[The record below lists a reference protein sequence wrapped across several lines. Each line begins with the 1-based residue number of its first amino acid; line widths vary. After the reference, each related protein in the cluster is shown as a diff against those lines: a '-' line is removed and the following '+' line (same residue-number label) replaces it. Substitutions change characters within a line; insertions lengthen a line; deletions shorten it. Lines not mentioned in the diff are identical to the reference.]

1 MEFLLARR
9 YIVVAENCRASV
21 KLHPCSIFWLYSVSF
36 INSFYWN
43 CVTNQIFCKF
53 YSLTVCVNITDEICQ
68 WLKKILFAT
77 ILEILLLQKQQLSV
91 ILVVSN
97 LLSSTFMVDPQVT
110 LNSMNNFLF
119 FYRYIIAHTF
129 KNIKTLS
136 PGTNILG
143 VPGKKQKEIPN

>member
-1 MEFLLARR
+1 M
-9 YIVVAENCRASV
+9 
-21 KLHPCSIFWLYSVSF
+21 
-36 INSFYWN
+36 
-43 CVTNQIFCKF
+43 
-53 YSLTVCVNITDEICQ
+53 
-68 WLKKILFAT
+68 
-77 ILEILLLQKQQLSV
+77 EILLLQKQQLSV

-119 FYRYIIAHTF
+119 FYRYIIVHTF

-136 PGTNILG
+136 PGTNILR

>member
-1 MEFLLARR
+1 M
-9 YIVVAENCRASV
+9 
-21 KLHPCSIFWLYSVSF
+21 
-36 INSFYWN
+36 
-43 CVTNQIFCKF
+43 
-53 YSLTVCVNITDEICQ
+53 
-68 WLKKILFAT
+68 
-77 ILEILLLQKQQLSV
+77 EILLLQKQQLSV
-91 ILVVSN
+91 ILVYSN